1 MKILANVQIA
11 LFVIWISDIQKGL
24 FAYNLQNRCFKNFAI
39 FIGNQ
44 VSWNICLKKFQ
55 AFNTSCFP
63 LKFPKCLRTPFIRK
77 HIQWLPLEISYQLSL
92 FVAYHNNEWCHFV
105 VRICSPTL
113 ISIHCVCF
121 VSIYFFFFFPC
132 FLWTLI
138 FAEVLGQDFQYLK

>member
-1 MKILANVQIA
+1 MKLLANVQIA
-11 LFVIWISDIQKGL
+11 LFVIWISDIQKEL
-24 FAYNLQNRCFKNFAI
+24 FAYNLQNRCFKNFAM

-92 FVAYHNNEWCHFV
+92 SLLHIITMNGVISWYVFAPQRSFQFIACVSFLSTFFLFSLLFVDSNIFLRFWD
-105 VRICSPTL
+105 RIFNT
-113 ISIHCVCF
+113 
-121 VSIYFFFFFPC
+121 
-132 FLWTLI
+132 
-138 FAEVLGQDFQYLK
+138 